1 MRGNVVADVDA
12 YGADFPFTHPDTGVF
27 RYPVALDTQKQQ
39 QFDYGFLQF
48 PYVFARAK
56 MVLFKTEDGVADK
69 LSRTMTGN
77 TAPPVGVENGYS
89 LFSER
94 LRRDGHILFS
104 PEPPYGE
111 NRRVLQEQQYI
122 ANSALRPG
130 LG

>member
-27 RYPVALDTQKQQ
+27 RYSVAMDTQKQQ
-39 QFDYGFLQF
+39 QLDYGFLQF

-56 MVLFKTEDGVADK
+56 TVLFEVNDGVADE

-77 TAPPVGVENGYS
+77 TAPPVGAENSYS

-94 LRRDGHILFS
+94 LHRDGHIVFS
-104 PEPPYGE
+104 SEPSYGE
-111 NRRVLQEQQYI
+111 DRRVLQKQQYI